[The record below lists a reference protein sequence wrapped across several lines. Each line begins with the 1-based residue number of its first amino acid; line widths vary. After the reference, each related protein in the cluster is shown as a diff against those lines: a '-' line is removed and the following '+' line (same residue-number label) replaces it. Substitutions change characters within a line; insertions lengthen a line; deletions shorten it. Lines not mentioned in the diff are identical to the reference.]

1 MTAVRTA
8 DWTES
13 IGVLDRMT
21 AVFEAVAATEG
32 GLGITE
38 LARRANLPK
47 STVSRIAAILVEQRL
62 LDRDGD
68 RLYLGVR
75 LFEFGQTVERPRR
88 VRSLAHP
95 VMAELRNVTGLPVHL
110 ALLDDRHVVLISAL
124 GGRSGLPAL
133 AAVGSRFPAHATAL
147 GKALLAF
154 PASDHSV
161 RHVVQ
166 GGLPRRTPHTIGDPA
181 EFVRQL
187 REVRHTGI
195 AFEHEECLVGRAA
208 VAGAILSLGAVAV
221 AAISVAGTPAEVAH
235 DRVAP
240 AVRSAARTL
249 SHRFDLHRDA

>member
-8 DWTES
+8 GWTES
-13 IGVLDRMT
+13 IGVLDRIT
-21 AVFEAVAATEG
+21 AVFEAIGATER

-47 STVSRIAAILVEQRL
+47 STVSRLAAILVEQRL

-88 VRSLAHP
+88 LRALAHP
-95 VMAELRNVTGLPVHL
+95 VMAELRNVTGLSVNL
-110 ALLDDRHVVLISAL
+110 ALLEDRHVVLIAVV
-124 GGRSGLPAL
+124 GGRTGMPPL
-133 AAVGSRFPAHATAL
+133 AMGSRFPAHATAL

-154 PASDHSV
+154 PAEDRSV
-161 RHVVQ
+161 RHVLD
-166 GGLPRRTPHTIGDPA
+166 GGLLRRTPHTICDPA
-181 EFVRQL
+181 EFVREL
-187 REVRHTGI
+187 REVRRSGV
-195 AFEHEECLVGRAA
+195 AFEREECLIGRAC

-221 AAISVAGTPAEVAH
+221 AAISVTGTPADVAQ

-240 AVRSAARTL
+240 AVRSAAKTL
-249 SHRFDLHRDA
+249 GHRLDLHRDL